1 MLWPTLYNKL
11 VNKNYNFFLFPIRK
25 NLFLVSSSP
34 DKVPM
39 ARIISTNLNSAPE
52 IRLGDTTLTPAPS
65 LNQVQGK
72 DWTEL
77 KSPPRFD
84 SFRLVTQVRNHYDAL
99 LSGLKYLKNI
109 FKSI

>member
-1 MLWPTLYNKL
+1 
-11 VNKNYNFFLFPIRK
+11 
-25 NLFLVSSSP
+25 
-34 DKVPM
+34 M

-109 FKSI
+109 FNAMKFYLVYSFLKKKNKPDYCDRGGLVFFF